1 MKLLQQLLAYG
12 SLIVIVL
19 LMAAILLFLLTYT
32 SSWLFFA
39 TLLVFIYTAMD
50 MLRKLKGKAKRT

>member
-1 MKLLQQLLAYG
+1 MRLLQQLLAYG

-19 LMAAILLFLLTYT
+19 LMAAILIFLLAYT

-50 MLRKLKGKAKRT
+50 MVRKLKGKPKV

>member
-12 SLIVIVL
+12 SLVVIVV
-19 LMAAILLFLLTYT
+19 LMGAILLFLLAYT

-39 TLLVFIYTAMD
+39 TLAVFIYAATD
-50 MLRKLKGKAKRT
+50 MIRKLKGKPKI

>member
-12 SLIVIVL
+12 SLVVIVI
-19 LMAAILLFLLTYT
+19 LMGAILLFLLAYT

-39 TLLVFIYTAMD
+39 TLAVFIYAAMD
-50 MLRKLKGKAKRT
+50 MIRKLKGKPKI

>member
-12 SLIVIVL
+12 SLVVIVI
-19 LMAAILLFLLTYT
+19 LMGAILFFLLAYT

-39 TLLVFIYTAMD
+39 TLAVFLYSAMD
-50 MLRKLKGKAKRT
+50 MIRKIKGKPKI